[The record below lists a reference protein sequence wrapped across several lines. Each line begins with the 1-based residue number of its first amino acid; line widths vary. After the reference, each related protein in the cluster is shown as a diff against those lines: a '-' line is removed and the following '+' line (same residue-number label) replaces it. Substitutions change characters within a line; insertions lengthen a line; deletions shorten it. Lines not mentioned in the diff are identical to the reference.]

1 MPEKAYIAIDLK
13 SFYASVECVERG
25 LDPLTTNLVV
35 ADESRTTKTICLAAT
50 PAIKSYGVPGRARLF
65 EVVQKVKE
73 ANLRRK
79 GNAPQCKLI
88 GESCDAT
95 ELAANP
101 SLALAY
107 IVAKP
112 RMALYMDYSTRI
124 YAIYL
129 RYITPEDIHSY
140 SIDEV
145 FMDVTPY
152 LATYRMTAHDLALRI
167 IRDVLKETGIT
178 ATAGIGTNLYLA
190 KIAMDIVAKK
200 MPADKDGVRIA
211 ELDEMSYRRQLW
223 THTPLT
229 DFWRVGKGYAK
240 KLQAHGLKTMGDIA
254 RCSIGKPQ
262 KFYNEELL
270 YKLFGVNAELLID
283 HAWGWE
289 PCTMAAIKEY
299 RPMSNSLGSGQVL
312 QSPYTHE
319 KARLIVWEMT
329 DLLVLDLVEK
339 GFVTDQM
346 VLDIGY
352 DIENMQKSYR
362 GADAKTAHPAPA
374 SALGH
379 PWPSDVH
386 IDHYGRTV
394 PKPAHG
400 SVNLGK
406 YTSSSKLIL
415 DAIVDL
421 YERITQPDLL
431 VRRVTVTANHVI
443 SEERIP
449 NPEDKGEQ
457 LDLFTDYTAVTAERE
472 RAENEER
479 KEKSLQ
485 HAMIAIKHKF
495 GKNAILKGSN
505 LQAGGMTIERNQQIG
520 GHKA

>member
-1 MPEKAYIAIDLK
+1 MQSKSYIAIDLK

-50 PAIKSYGVPGRARLF
+50 PAIKSYGIPGRARLF

-73 ANLRRK
+73 ANLLRRGK
-79 GNAPQCKLI
+79 APGHKLV
-88 GESCDAT
+88 GESYKAM

-101 SLALAY
+101 SLAISY

-112 RMALYMDYSTRI
+112 RMALYMDYSTRV

-129 RYITPEDIHSY
+129 RYIAPEDIHSY
-140 SIDEV
+140 SVDEV

-152 LATYRMTAHDLALRI
+152 LATYRMTAYELTSRM

-190 KIAMDIVAKK
+190 KIAMDIGTNLYLAKIAMDIVAKK
-200 MPADKDGVRIA
+200 MLSDKDGVRIA
-211 ELDEMSYRRQLW
+211 ELDEISYRRQLW

-240 KLQAHGLKTMGDIA
+240 KLNAHGLKTMGDIA

-262 KFYNEELL
+262 DFYNEELL

-289 PCTMAAIKEY
+289 PCTMAAIKNY
-299 RPMSNSLGSGQVL
+299 RPVGSSLSSGQVL
-312 QSPYTHE
+312 QSPYSHE

-339 GFVTDQM
+339 GLVTDQM

-362 GADAKTAHPAPA
+362 GT
-374 SALGH
+374 
-379 PWPSDVH
+379 VH

-406 YTSSSKLIL
+406 YTSSSKHIL
-415 DAIVDL
+415 DAIVEL

-443 SEERIP
+443 SEKQVPRDSAK
-449 NPEDKGEQ
+449 NEQ
-457 LDLFTDYTAVTAERE
+457 IDLFTDYEAIEKERKEAEK
-472 RAENEER
+472 EER

-485 HAMIAIKHKF
+485 HALIDIKRKF

-505 LQAGGMTIERNQQIG
+505 LQEGGMTIERNQQIG